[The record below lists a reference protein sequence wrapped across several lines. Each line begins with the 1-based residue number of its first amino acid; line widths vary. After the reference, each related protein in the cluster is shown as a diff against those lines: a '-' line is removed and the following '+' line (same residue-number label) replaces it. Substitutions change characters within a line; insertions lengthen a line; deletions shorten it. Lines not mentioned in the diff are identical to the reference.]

1 MAKYKFKEGF
11 EYVFNGGRI
20 TNEDLTDDVAI
31 HLISKGRVKLEDFDI
46 LEEGQQTEIK
56 QEEKKQIKKTKTKN

>member
-1 MAKYKFKEGF
+1 MAKYKFKQGF
-11 EYVFNGGRI
+11 EYVFNGGKI

-46 LEEGQQTEIK
+46 LEENQQQEIK
-56 QEEKKQIKKTKTKN
+56 QEEKQIKKTKTKK

>member
-20 TNEDLTDDVAI
+20 TNEDLSDDVAI

-46 LEEGQQTEIK
+46 SEEATQ
-56 QEEKKQIKKTKTKN
+56 QEEKKQTEKKIKTKTKN

>member
-31 HLISKGRVKLEDFDI
+31 HLISKGRLKLEDFES
-46 LEEGQQTEIK
+46 LEVETKQENK
-56 QEEKKQIKKTKTKN
+56 QEEKQIKKTKTKK

>member
-1 MAKYKFKEGF
+1 MAKYKFKQGF

-31 HLISKGRVKLEDFDI
+31 HLISKGRLKLEDFES
-46 LEEGQQTEIK
+46 LEIETKQEIK
-56 QEEKKQIKKTKTKN
+56 QEEKQIKKTKTKK

>member
-46 LEEGQQTEIK
+46 LEENQQQENK
-56 QEEKKQIKKTKTKN
+56 QEEKQIKKTKTKK

>member
-11 EYVFNGGRI
+11 EYVFNGGKI

-31 HLISKGRVKLEDFDI
+31 HLISKGRVKLEDFEI
-46 LEEGQQTEIK
+46 LEENQQQEIK
-56 QEEKKQIKKTKTKN
+56 QEEKQIKKTKTKK

>member
-20 TNEDLTDDVAI
+20 TNEDLSDDVAI
-31 HLISKGRVKLEDFDI
+31 HLISKGRVKLEDFEIQD
-46 LEEGQQTEIK
+46 ETTEQQ
-56 QEEKKQIKKTKTKN
+56 EKKQTEKKIKTKTKN

>member
-46 LEEGQQTEIK
+46 LEESQQQENK
-56 QEEKKQIKKTKTKN
+56 QEEKQIKKTKTKK

>member
-1 MAKYKFKEGF
+1 MAKYKFKDGF

-20 TNEDLTDDVAI
+20 TNEDLSDDVAI

-46 LEEGQQTEIK
+46 SEKATEQ
-56 QEEKKQIKKTKTKN
+56 QEEKQTKKIKTKTKN

>member
-20 TNEDLTDDVAI
+20 TNEDLSDDVAI
-31 HLISKGRVKLEDFDI
+31 HLLSKGRVKLEDFEIQD
-46 LEEGQQTEIK
+46 EATEQQ
-56 QEEKKQIKKTKTKN
+56 EKKQTEKKIKTKTKN

>member
-46 LEEGQQTEIK
+46 LEEGQQQEIK
-56 QEEKKQIKKTKTKN
+56 TEEKQIKKTKTKK

>member
-11 EYVFNGGRI
+11 EYVFSGGKI
-20 TNEDLTDDVAI
+20 TNEYLTDDVAI

-46 LEEGQQTEIK
+46 LEENQQQENK
-56 QEEKKQIKKTKTKN
+56 QEEKQIKKTKTKK

>member
-11 EYVFNGGRI
+11 EYVFNGGKI
-20 TNEDLTDDVAI
+20 TNEYLTDDVAI

-46 LEEGQQTEIK
+46 LEENQQQEEKK
-56 QEEKKQIKKTKTKN
+56 QEEKQIKKTKTKK

>member
-11 EYVFNGGRI
+11 EYVFNGGKI
-20 TNEDLTDDVAI
+20 TNEYLTDDVAI

-46 LEEGQQTEIK
+46 LEESQQTEIK
-56 QEEKKQIKKTKTKN
+56 QEEKQIKKTKTKK

>member
-20 TNEDLTDDVAI
+20 TNEDLSDDVAI
-31 HLISKGRVKLEDFDI
+31 HLLSKGRLKLEDFDI
-46 LEEGQQTEIK
+46 SEEATEQ
-56 QEEKKQIKKTKTKN
+56 QEEKQTKKIKTKTKN

>member
-11 EYVFNGGRI
+11 EYVFNGGKT
-20 TNEDLTDDVAI
+20 TNEYLTADVAI

-56 QEEKKQIKKTKTKN
+56 TEEKQIKKTKTKK

>member
-20 TNEDLTDDVAI
+20 TNEDLSDDVAI

-46 LEEGQQTEIK
+46 SEEATEQQ
-56 QEEKKQIKKTKTKN
+56 EKKQTEKKIKTKTKN

>member
-20 TNEDLTDDVAI
+20 TNEDLSDDVAI
-31 HLISKGRVKLEDFDI
+31 HLISKGRVKLEDFEIQD
-46 LEEGQQTEIK
+46 ETTEQQ
-56 QEEKKQIKKTKTKN
+56 EKKQTEKKIKTKIKN

>member
-31 HLISKGRVKLEDFDI
+31 HLISKGRLKLEDFES
-46 LEEGQQTEIK
+46 LEIETKQENK
-56 QEEKKQIKKTKTKN
+56 QEEKQIKKTKTKN

>member
-20 TNEDLTDDVAI
+20 TNEDLSDDVAI
-31 HLISKGRVKLEDFDI
+31 HLLSKGRVKLEDFDI
-46 LEEGQQTEIK
+46 SEEATEQQEIK
-56 QEEKKQIKKTKTKN
+56 QEVKQIKKTKTKN

>member
-20 TNEDLTDDVAI
+20 TNEDLSDDVAI

-46 LEEGQQTEIK
+46 SDEATEQ
-56 QEEKKQIKKTKTKN
+56 QEEKQTKKIKTTKTKN

>member
-20 TNEDLTDDVAI
+20 TNEDLSDDVAI
-31 HLISKGRVKLEDFDI
+31 HLLSKGRLKLEDFDI
-46 LEEGQQTEIK
+46 SDETTEQQ
-56 QEEKKQIKKTKTKN
+56 EKKQIEKKIKTKTKN

>member
-46 LEEGQQTEIK
+46 LEENQQTENK

>member
-1 MAKYKFKEGF
+1 MAKYKFKDGF

-20 TNEDLTDDVAI
+20 TNEDLSDDVAI

-46 LEEGQQTEIK
+46 SDEATELT
-56 QEEKKQIKKTKTKN
+56 EKKQTEKKIKTKTKN

>member
-11 EYVFNGGRI
+11 DYVFNGGRI

-46 LEEGQQTEIK
+46 LEENQQQENK
-56 QEEKKQIKKTKTKN
+56 QEEKQIKKTKTKK

>member
-11 EYVFNGGRI
+11 EYVFNGGKI

-31 HLISKGRVKLEDFDI
+31 HLISKGRLKLEDFES
-46 LEEGQQTEIK
+46 LEIETKQEIK
-56 QEEKKQIKKTKTKN
+56 QEEKQIKKTKTKK

>member
-1 MAKYKFKEGF
+1 MAKYKFKDGF

-20 TNEDLTDDVAI
+20 TNEDLSDDVAI

-46 LEEGQQTEIK
+46 SDEATEQQ
-56 QEEKKQIKKTKTKN
+56 EKKQTEKKIKTKTKN

>member
-20 TNEDLTDDVAI
+20 TNEDLSDDVAI
-31 HLISKGRVKLEDFDI
+31 HLLSKGRLKLEDFDI
-46 LEEGQQTEIK
+46 SEEATQ
-56 QEEKKQIKKTKTKN
+56 QEEKKQTEKKIKTKTKN

>member
-31 HLISKGRVKLEDFDI
+31 HLISKGRVKLEDFEI
-46 LEEGQQTEIK
+46 LEENQQTENK
-56 QEEKKQIKKTKTKN
+56 QEEKQIKKTKTKK

>member
-56 QEEKKQIKKTKTKN
+56 TEEKQIKKTKTKK

>member
-31 HLISKGRVKLEDFDI
+31 HLISKGRLKLEDFES
-46 LEEGQQTEIK
+46 LEVETK
-56 QEEKKQIKKTKTKN
+56 QEITTEEKQIKKTKIKK

>member
-1 MAKYKFKEGF
+1 MAKYKFKDGF

-20 TNEDLTDDVAI
+20 TNEDLSDDVAI

-46 LEEGQQTEIK
+46 SDETTEQQ
-56 QEEKKQIKKTKTKN
+56 EKKQTEKKIKTKTKN

>member
-20 TNEDLTDDVAI
+20 TNEDLSDDVAI
-31 HLISKGRVKLEDFDI
+31 HLISKGRVKLEDFEIQD
-46 LEEGQQTEIK
+46 ETTEQ
-56 QEEKKQIKKTKTKN
+56 QEEKQTKKIKTTKTKN

>member
-31 HLISKGRVKLEDFDI
+31 HLISKGRLKLEDFES
-46 LEEGQQTEIK
+46 LEIETKQENK
-56 QEEKKQIKKTKTKN
+56 QEEKQIKKTKTKK

>member
-31 HLISKGRVKLEDFDI
+31 HLISKGRVKLEDFEI
-46 LEEGQQTEIK
+46 LEEKQQQEIK
-56 QEEKKQIKKTKTKN
+56 QEEKQIKKTKTKK

>member
-20 TNEDLTDDVAI
+20 TNEDLSDDVAI
-31 HLISKGRVKLEDFDI
+31 HLLSKGRVRLEDFDI
-46 LEEGQQTEIK
+46 SEEATEQ
-56 QEEKKQIKKTKTKN
+56 QEEKQTKKIKTKTKN